1 MLSRRKEQGRTVRCS
16 ERSKGCLRAP
26 SALPHRAW
34 SPWPTAKTYSSRPSI
49 GRWRKPARSNSS
61 TSPVSDFDGY
71 EEGSLLDDAVFG
83 TRHFT
88 DFEKIAFV
96 TEDGPYDRA
105 VSALKGLMPTSL
117 KVFRTREI
125 DAAKKWLAAA

>member
-1 MLSRRKEQGRTVRCS
+1 MF
-16 ERSKGCLRAP
+16 RAIEGMP
-26 SALPHRAW
+26 AG
-34 SPWPTAKTYSSRPSI
+34 SI
-49 GRWRKPARSNSS
+49 GFAASGMVTMADRENVLGPTIDWALEETGKVKLLYVAGPE
-61 TSPVSDFDGY
+61 FDGY

-105 VSALKGLMPTSL
+105 VSAMKGLMPTAL